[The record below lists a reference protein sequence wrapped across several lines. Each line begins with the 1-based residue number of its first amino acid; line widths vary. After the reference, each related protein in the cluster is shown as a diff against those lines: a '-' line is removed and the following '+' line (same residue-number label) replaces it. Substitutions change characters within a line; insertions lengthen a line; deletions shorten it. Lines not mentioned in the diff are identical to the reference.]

1 MMSQKT
7 TKAKKKKHVK
17 SLRRAQ
23 RWGGQVLPMAG
34 KLLAITIATV
44 VVGLMFSALQMIESL
59 WLRALITLA
68 ILSGVLLL
76 HYSEGLSKGL
86 RDAGASLSWDR
97 AASAGHELTAAD
109 DAACYQPLKAVC
121 AAAVVYAVP
130 WLLALLI
137 AATTKEYTYTL
148 QDLPAWLTSSYGSR
162 ADVMAPL
169 AAYAGSSVMG
179 VLDIVRMIVRMLE
192 LLFVNLFADPLTMG
206 ATIDR
211 LSPLMLLAY
220 PAAYI
225 LGYLCAPAQS
235 AKESSMNR
243 KAKKA
248 AVRKASR
255 SHLAEELV
263 GKGGEVHYGQKA
275 DEEKKKRRE
284 LI

>member
-1 MMSQKT
+1 MSQKT

-17 SLRRAQ
+17 PLRRAQ

-34 KLLAITIATV
+34 KLLAITLASV

-59 WLRALITLA
+59 WLRALISLA
-68 ILSGVLLL
+68 ILSGVLLM
-76 HYSEGLSKGL
+76 HFSEGLSKGL
-86 RDAGASLSWDR
+86 SDAGASRSYDR
-97 AASAGHELTAAD
+97 ALSAGHELTAAD

-121 AAAVVYAVP
+121 AAAAVYCVP
-130 WLLALLI
+130 LLLSLLI

-148 QDLPAWLTSSYGSR
+148 QDLPAWLTSSYGTR
-162 ADVMAPL
+162 GDVMAPL
-169 AAYAGSSVMG
+169 AAYANTATLG

-206 ATIDR
+206 AMIDR
-211 LSPLMLLAY
+211 LSPLMLLVY

-225 LGYLCAPAQS
+225 LGYLRAPAQS

>member
-1 MMSQKT
+1 MDKATEKT
-7 TKAKKKKHVK
+7 KKNKKKKP
-17 SLRRAQ
+17 LRRAKH
-23 RWGGQVLPMAG
+23 WGTQVLPMAG
-34 KLLAITIATV
+34 RLAVLLIAIV
-44 VVGLMFSALQMIESL
+44 VLGLMFSALQGVGSA
-59 WLRALITLA
+59 WLRVALSVLIV
-68 ILSGVLLL
+68 SGLLL
-76 HYSEGLSKGL
+76 LCLNEGMTHGAQDALASRNYVSLEAKGIAL
-86 RDAGASLSWDR
+86 EDK
-97 AASAGHELTAAD
+97 D

-121 AAAVVYAVP
+121 AAAVVYSVP
-130 WLLALLI
+130 LLLSLLI
-137 AATTKEYTYTL
+137 AATAKEYTYTL
-148 QDLPAWLTSSYGSR
+148 QDLPAWLTSSYGTR
-162 ADVMAPL
+162 GDVMAPL
-169 AAYAGSSVMG
+169 AAYAGTSALG
-179 VLDIVRMIVRMLE
+179 ALDIVRMIVRMLE

-206 ATIDR
+206 AAIDR
-211 LSPLMLLAY
+211 LSPLMLLTY

-225 LGYLCAPAQS
+225 LGYLSAPARS

>member
-1 MMSQKT
+1 
-7 TKAKKKKHVK
+7 
-17 SLRRAQ
+17 
-23 RWGGQVLPMAG
+23 
-34 KLLAITIATV
+34 
-44 VVGLMFSALQMIESL
+44 
-59 WLRALITLA
+59 
-68 ILSGVLLL
+68 
-76 HYSEGLSKGL
+76 
-86 RDAGASLSWDR
+86 
-97 AASAGHELTAAD
+97 
-109 DAACYQPLKAVC
+109 
-121 AAAVVYAVP
+121 
-130 WLLALLI
+130 
-137 AATTKEYTYTL
+137 
-148 QDLPAWLTSSYGSR
+148 
-162 ADVMAPL
+162 MAPL
-169 AAYAGSSVMG
+169 AAYANTATLG

-206 ATIDR
+206 AMIDR
-211 LSPLMLLAY
+211 LSPLMLLVY

-225 LGYLCAPAQS
+225 LGYLRAPAQS